1 MIMTGDDF
9 QRYAEK
15 ACLFLS
21 KKEENFEMKKMNR
34 TAWIKTVSF
43 LSFLCVVLAAS
54 TIVFAVRANKYK
66 SSALESSR
74 RAVSELCEN
83 LDSITVNLQK
93 SLFCNTEPM
102 LTSLGTQL
110 YKSAAAAKVG
120 LGQIT
125 SETLQSDGIYKF
137 LSQVGDYTL
146 ALDKKLSKN
155 ETLSESDRKALSA
168 LFEYSNSL
176 SAGMDK
182 LLAGTYDD
190 TVSFEKSVST
200 LTLGSKDNAEYF
212 SDGMSDT
219 AQSLTDYPT
228 LIYDGPF
235 ADSVLGREALFVKG
249 KKQITQDEAKKKA
262 ALLLECRETELHSDS
277 DETGTLE
284 LFCFSKGEKSVA
296 ITKNDGFLCYMTNPE
311 HSLEIQLKEEQ
322 AAKRAKEFLSK
333 AGYENMKE
341 SYYSTYDGVC
351 TINFAYK
358 ENAVTFY
365 ADLIKVSVSLDS
377 GKIAA
382 VDARGFLMN
391 HCERNLPAAKI
402 TLKAAQKKL
411 SPLLSLRSSAV
422 AVIPGKDGKERLCYE
437 LHCADKNGSQAL
449 IYIDAQT
456 GEEADV
462 LLLLFSDG
470 GVLTR

>member
-1 MIMTGDDF
+1 MKPT
-9 QRYAEK
+9 
-15 ACLFLS
+15 
-21 KKEENFEMKKMNR
+21 KKR
-34 TAWIKTVSF
+34 AWIRAISF
-43 LSFLCVVLAAS
+43 LSFLCVMLAAS

-66 SSALESSR
+66 NSALASSR

-93 SLFCNTEPM
+93 SLFCNSEPM
-102 LTSLGTQL
+102 LSSLGTEL

-155 ETLSESDRKALSA
+155 ETLSEADRRALSA
-168 LFEYSNSL
+168 LYEYSSSL

-182 LLAGTYDD
+182 LLSGTYDD
-190 TVSFEKSVST
+190 TVSFEKAGST
-200 LTLGSKDNAEYF
+200 LTLGAKENAGYF
-212 SDGMSDT
+212 SDGMNDT
-219 AQSLTDYPT
+219 AQALADYPT

-249 KKQITQDEAKKKA
+249 KKQITQNEAKTKA
-262 ALLLECRETELHSDS
+262 AAFLECRETELHVDG
-277 DETGTLE
+277 DETGALE
-284 LFCFSKGEKSVA
+284 LFCFSKGEKSIA
-296 ITKNDGFLCYMTNPE
+296 ITKNGGFLCYMTNPE
-311 HSLEIQLKEEQ
+311 HSLEAQLKEEQ
-322 AAKRAKEFLSK
+322 AAKRAKEFLIK
-333 AGYENMKE
+333 AGYPNMKE

-351 TINFAYK
+351 TINFAYR

-365 ADLIKVSVSLDS
+365 ADLIKVAVSLDS

-391 HCERNLPAAKI
+391 HCERNLPASKI
-402 TLKAAQKKL
+402 TLRAAQKKL
-411 SPLLSLRSSAV
+411 SPLLTLKSSAL

-437 LHCADKNGSQAL
+437 FHVSSKSGQQAL
-449 IYIDAQT
+449 VYIDVQT

-462 LLLLFSDG
+462 LLLLYSDG

>member
-1 MIMTGDDF
+1 M
-9 QRYAEK
+9 
-15 ACLFLS
+15 S
-21 KKEENFEMKKMNR
+21 KSNK
-34 TAWIKTVSF
+34 TVWIRAVSF
-43 LSFLCVVLAAS
+43 LCFLSVILAIS
-54 TIVFAVRANKYK
+54 TIVFAVRANRYK
-66 SSALESSR
+66 SSALASSR

-102 LTSLGTQL
+102 LSSLGTEL

-155 ETLSESDRKALSA
+155 ETLTESDRKTLSA

-200 LTLGSKDNAEYF
+200 LTLGAKESAGSF
-212 SDGMSDT
+212 SDGLSDT
-219 AQSLTDYPT
+219 AQSLADYPT

-249 KKQITQDEAKKKA
+249 KKQITQNEAKKKA
-262 ALLLECRETELHSDS
+262 ALFLECRETELHNDS

-296 ITKNDGFLCYMTNPE
+296 ITKNGGYLCYMTNPE
-311 HSLEIQLKEEQ
+311 HSLEIQLKEEE
-322 AAKRAKEFLSK
+322 AAKRAKEFLLK
-333 AGYENMKE
+333 AGYGSMKE

-358 ENAVTFY
+358 EGSITFY

-377 GKIAA
+377 GKISA
-382 VDARGFLMN
+382 VDARGFLTN
-391 HCERNLPAAKI
+391 HCERNLPAAKL
-402 TLKAAQKKL
+402 TPGAAQKKL
-411 SPLLSLRSSAV
+411 SPLLSLKSTAL

-437 LHCADKNGSQAL
+437 LHAADKNGQQAL
-449 IYIDAQT
+449 VYIDTQT

>member
-1 MIMTGDDF
+1 MKPT
-9 QRYAEK
+9 
-15 ACLFLS
+15 
-21 KKEENFEMKKMNR
+21 KKR
-34 TAWIKTVSF
+34 AWIRAISS
-43 LSFLCVVLAAS
+43 LSFLCVMLAAS

-66 SSALESSR
+66 NSALASSR

-93 SLFCNTEPM
+93 SLFCNSEPM
-102 LTSLGTQL
+102 LSSLGTEL

-155 ETLSESDRKALSA
+155 ETLSEADRRALSA
-168 LFEYSNSL
+168 LYEYSSSL

-182 LLAGTYDD
+182 LLSGTYDD
-190 TVSFEKSVST
+190 TVSFEKAGST
-200 LTLGSKDNAEYF
+200 LTLGAKENAGYF
-212 SDGMSDT
+212 SDGMNDT
-219 AQSLTDYPT
+219 AQALADYPT

-249 KKQITQDEAKKKA
+249 KKQITQNEAKTKA
-262 ALLLECRETELHSDS
+262 AAFLECRETELHVDG
-277 DETGTLE
+277 DETGALE
-284 LFCFSKGEKSVA
+284 LFCFSKGEKSIA
-296 ITKNDGFLCYMTNPE
+296 ITKNGGFLCYMTNPE
-311 HSLEIQLKEEQ
+311 HSLEAQLKEEQ
-322 AAKRAKEFLSK
+322 AAKRAKEFLIK
-333 AGYENMKE
+333 AGYPNMKE

-351 TINFAYK
+351 TINFAYR
-358 ENAVTFY
+358 ENAVTYY
-365 ADLIKVSVSLDS
+365 ADLIKVAVSLDS

-391 HCERNLPAAKI
+391 HCERKLPAAKI
-402 TLKAAQKKL
+402 TLRAAQKKL
-411 SPLLSLRSSAV
+411 SPLLTLKSSTL

-437 LHCADKNGSQAL
+437 FHVSSKSGQQAL
-449 IYIDAQT
+449 VYIDVQT

-462 LLLLFSDG
+462 LLLLYSDG